1 MNRSN
6 RTELILGLLLI
17 LAGVWFVASRQI
29 PALRPWADLTFE
41 WPVYVIGAGALMLVL
56 GLATG
61 RPRMAIPATIVAGV
75 GKILWYQNQ
84 TQDWQSWSFLW
95 TLIFAFV
102 GIGVIL
108 AGLLGDNRAYNFRRG
123 LNLLVL
129 SAALFLVFATIMG
142 RLSVLGDYG
151 APALLIFIGL
161 FVIGRGLFRSRPQK
175 SPPQK
180 PPPPKVE

>member
-1 MNRSN
+1 MNRQN

-17 LAGVWFVASRQI
+17 LAGAWFVISRQV
-29 PALRPWADLTFE
+29 PALRPWANLHIE
-41 WPVYVIGAGALMLVL
+41 WPFYVIGAGALMLIL

-61 RPRMAIPATIVAGV
+61 RPRMAIPASIVAGV
-75 GKILWYQNQ
+75 GGILWYQNQ
-84 TQDWQSWSFLW
+84 NQDWESWSFMW

-108 AGLLGDNRAYNFRRG
+108 SGLLGDNPAYSLRRG
-123 LNLLVL
+123 LNLLVI

-151 APALLIFIGL
+151 AAALLIFIGL
-161 FVIGRGLFRSRPQK
+161 YVIGRGLFRPRPRQA
-175 SPPQK
+175 
-180 PPPPKVE
+180 E